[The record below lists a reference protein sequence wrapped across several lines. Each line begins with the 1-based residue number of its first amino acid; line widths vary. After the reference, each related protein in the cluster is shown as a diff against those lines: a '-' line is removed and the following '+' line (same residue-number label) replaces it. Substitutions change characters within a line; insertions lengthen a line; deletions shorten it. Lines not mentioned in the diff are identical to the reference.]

1 MKYCSNCGNKINQ
14 NNKFCSS
21 CGCSL
26 KSNSYRNNKSLTI
39 NNPNDLTLDSIETT
53 WNWGAFQLWTVYL
66 LVYRWKLGLGM
77 WLIVI
82 VSDVILYILFA
93 QQYLV
98 YLILSFIVFYSIG
111 IYFGLHGEEIA
122 LNN

>member
-1 MKYCSNCGNKINQ
+1 MNYCSNCGNKINQ

-53 WNWGAFQLWTVYL
+53 WNWGAFQLWV
-66 LVYRWKLGLGM
+66 
-77 WLIVI
+77 LII
-82 VSDVILYILFA
+82 SIMSYH
-93 QQYLV
+93 
-98 YLILSFIVFYSIG
+98 YSIYS
-111 IYFGLHGEEIA
+111 I
-122 LNN
+122 